1 MAEKR
6 RNSAF
11 WYRLAMGLLF
21 AIVVVYTAYHLFSLF
36 FSDDISTIVSGVTTE
51 RVTVGGDGYVF
62 RDETLLYSRNSGV
75 VDYFVKDGDKVSSG
89 QALANVYQKGDGS
102 SDRAMI
108 ALLDEQIAL
117 LEECSGDN
125 VSASDL
131 SALRKSAS
139 DTYFTLTG
147 LLASGEA
154 GELDYQIEKMM
165 LTLSKISVITS
176 GDASIKE
183 SLTAL
188 KAERKRILS
197 GEYEA
202 VFSTKSGYFYSATDG
217 YEGDF
222 TISAAETLD
231 GASFYELLDHT
242 SEKAEIESNG
252 AYGKLAQNSK
262 WMLMLP
268 LSIADSEGLLEGE
281 TYNVNFPENNNTT
294 IQMTLERKVVSE
306 KTREIIVVL
315 STNRLP
321 DNFVLERC
329 MTAQI
334 ERSSVSGIYVPRS
347 ALVRHEGENGVY
359 ILRGSVVHFRRIDI
373 IYQGDDY
380 FLVAERD
387 DKDGDYYYLGSNEL
401 IITEGN
407 NLFDGRILD

>member
-1 MAEKR
+1 
-6 RNSAF
+6 
-11 WYRLAMGLLF
+11 MGLLF
-21 AIVVVYTAYHLFSLF
+21 AIVVIYTAYHLFSLF
-36 FSDDISTIVSGVTTE
+36 FSDDVSTIVSGVTTE
-51 RVTVGGDGYVF
+51 RITVGGDGYVF

-75 VDYFVKDGDKVSSG
+75 VDYFVGDGEKVSAG

-102 SDRAMI
+102 REREMI

-131 SALRKSAS
+131 SALRKSAN
-139 DTYFTLTG
+139 DTYFTLTE

-176 GDASIKE
+176 GDDSIKE

-188 KAERKRILS
+188 KAERNNLLS
-197 GEYEA
+197 GDFET
-202 VFSTKSGYFYSATDG
+202 VFSTKSGYFYSAADG
-217 YEGDF
+217 YEESF
-222 TISAAETLD
+222 TLAVAEELD
-231 GASFYELLDHT
+231 GEGFYELL
-242 SEKAEIESNG
+242 ESSVRATDTEESS
-252 AYGKLAQNSK
+252 AYGKLAPSSS
-262 WMLMLP
+262 WVLMLP
-268 LSIADSEGLLEGE
+268 LSVSDAEELNEGE
-281 TYNVNFPENNNTT
+281 SYSVNFPENNNTT
-294 IQMTLERKVVSE
+294 IPMTLERKIVSE

-321 DNFVLERC
+321 DNFTLERC

-334 ERSSVSGIYVPRS
+334 ERSSFSGIYVPRS
-347 ALVRHEGENGVY
+347 ALARVDGENGVY
-359 ILRGSVVHFRRIDI
+359 VLRGSVVHFRRIDI
-373 IYQGDDY
+373 VYQGSDY

-401 IITEGN
+401 IIIEGN
-407 NLFDGRILD
+407 NLFDGRILE